1 MRRHIITGAPGA
13 GKTTILN
20 ALRDRGHPVVREA
33 VTDLI
38 TREQRTGRAEPW
50 TGPGF
55 IDAIVRLQRR
65 RQQRTPEAI
74 FDRSPVC
81 TLALARYL
89 DVPVTPTLTD
99 ELDRIAAG
107 RLYDTRVFFVRLPGF
122 MTNTA
127 VRRITLEQAE
137 RFEIVHERAY
147 REYGYELIEVPPG
160 PLADRTGTVE
170 HHLR

>member
-1 MRRHIITGAPGA
+1 
-13 GKTTILN
+13 
-20 ALRDRGHPVVREA
+20 
-33 VTDLI
+33 
-38 TREQRTGRAEPW
+38 
-50 TGPGF
+50 
-55 IDAIVRLQRR
+55 
-65 RQQRTPEAI
+65 
-74 FDRSPVC
+74 
-81 TLALARYL
+81 
-89 DVPVTPTLTD
+89 VTPTLTD
-99 ELDRIAAG
+99 ELDRIATG
-107 RLYDTRVFFVRLPGF
+107 RIYDKQVFFVRLLGF